1 MELELKIIKM
11 TTTFDIFVPKGK
23 KKKKKSKVKNKKTRE
38 EKDIKRKKR

>member
-23 KKKKKSKVKNKKTRE
+23 KKE
-38 EKDIKRKKR
+38 EIKGEK

>member
-11 TTTFDIFVPKGK
+11 TTTFEIFVLEGK
-23 KKKKKSKVKNKKTRE
+23 KMKKSSAKNKKTRE

>member
-23 KKKKKSKVKNKKTRE
+23 KMKKSKAKNKKTRE
-38 EKDIKRKKR
+38 EKDIKRKKQ

>member
-23 KKKKKSKVKNKKTRE
+23 KRRRNQR
-38 EKDIKRKKR
+38 